1 MLKKIYKY
9 TRSLDLYLLLCTVRI
24 SLSSSFPIHNSIWM
38 NEWMNECLR
47 SINLKILVWIS
58 SSSSSVHH
66 PLSSLCG
73 LFRCY
78 TLYSI
83 RLFSYGLA
91 TTLCIV
97 DSSRAK
103 WRRRRRG
110 RRSNNTTYF
119 LSTTD
124 WQHARQITHLV
135 RSIHDIERV
144 CLCVCVCVSNK
155 IINEYHAIASLSPL
169 AVRFLLFVRSPALVW
184 RVCTHIRTE

>member
-1 MLKKIYKY
+1 MEHAERLVGVVGVLILVATVEKNIWYSKGNKQKKMLKKIYKY

-97 DSSRAK
+97 DLSRAK

-135 RSIHDIERV
+135 RSIHDTERV
-144 CLCVCVCVSNK
+144 CLCMCVCVYPTK
-155 IINEYHAIASLSPL
+155 
-169 AVRFLLFVRSPALVW
+169 
-184 RVCTHIRTE
+184 